1 MMAQSSRNARAG
13 LTIKLPDKAAGLS
26 SGDVVFG
33 VVRSDSVTI
42 RPIRRPPGL
51 QAEDV
56 VDVLNA
62 GLTALTAEDA
72 PALTAEEA
80 RVLAS
85 GGLDASALRLDEIA
99 PIFRTGAEHRRLLA
113 SSLSVEQTARLLGV
127 NASRI
132 RQRLTAQPPSLY
144 GIKDGKRWRVPR
156 FQFAGRKAIP
166 GIAAV
171 VAALPTSL
179 HPVAVYRWL
188 TSVNPD
194 LYRDRKEEH
203 AISPLD
209 WLRTGGSPDVAAD
222 LARAL

>member
-1 MMAQSSRNARAG
+1 MARSSRSARPG

-26 SGDVVFG
+26 SGDMVFG

-42 RPIRRPPGL
+42 RPIRKPPGL

-56 VDVLNA
+56 VEVLDA
-62 GLTALTAEDA
+62 GLTALTAGDA
-72 PALTAEEA
+72 AALTDEEA

-85 GGLDASALRLDEIA
+85 GGLDASPLRLDEIA
-99 PIFRTGAEHRRLLA
+99 PIFRTGAEHRRRLA
-113 SSLSVEQTARLLGV
+113 SSLSVEQAARLLGV

-132 RQRLTAQPPSLY
+132 RQRLTAHPPSLY
-144 GIKDGKRWRVPR
+144 GIKDGKRWRVPK
-156 FQFAGRKAIP
+156 FQFAGKRAIP

-171 VAALPTSL
+171 VAALPASL

-188 TSVNPD
+188 TSAHPD
-194 LYRDRKEEH
+194 LYRDRTEEH
-203 AISPLD
+203 PISPLD
-209 WLRTGGSPDVAAD
+209 WLRTGGSPDVVAD